1 MCAQLHEICAC
12 LAPPKLSGH
21 LACMLAGRS
30 AEAKGLKILQQS
42 ISKLLLEHEH
52 S

>member
-1 MCAQLHEICAC
+1 MGLLLYAWYVTVVQAF
-12 LAPPKLSGH
+12 

-30 AEAKGLKILQQS
+30 AEAKSLKSLQQS
-42 ISKLLLEHEH
+42 ISTLLLEHER